1 MGLRLSFPNS
11 RILTVY
17 FCSPHILLR
26 PMQLSMKTH
35 LRLTFKFCQW
45 LTTYRSG
52 ESRIEII
59 LLDNNRKIWKRQPPK
74 NNFYGKVF
82 FSFFGGKL
90 EMSGAK
96 KMDRYWKY
104 IDFRLPLVE
113 IGAMR
118 KNMQLN
124 PLGDGLAFLAM
135 ISWGCYSAL
144 IKKIGEWEYPIVAV
158 TRRVYFYGILFLIP
172 VLIQQ
177 KASWKSSPISCFW
190 CFMRKWPWP
199 QWPVRHWYSLVWL
212 FHRKNSLFLT
222 ERKIITCSNVS
233 NLQHK
238 FAQLHC
244 RAILQIHSSMFICA
258 TK

>member
-1 MGLRLSFPNS
+1 MGIRLSFPNS

-118 KNMQLN
+118 KNLQLN
-124 PLGDGLAFLAM
+124 PQEMVWPFWRWSHGAAIRRWSRKSVSGNIRSWPLQEEC
-135 ISWGCYSAL
+135 ISMVFYFWSQCWSSRKPAGN
-144 IKKIGEWEYPIVAV
+144 
-158 TRRVYFYGILFLIP
+158 RRYWW
-172 VLIQQ
+172 
-177 KASWKSSPISCFW
+177 SRKSSLISCFW

-199 QWPVRHWYSLVWL
+199 QWPVRHRYSLVWL
-212 FHRKNSLFLT
+212 YHRKKT
-222 ERKIITCSNVS
+222 VS
-233 NLQHK
+233 
-238 FAQLHC
+238 F
-244 RAILQIHSSMFICA
+244 
-258 TK
+258 